1 LKWFQI
7 LNIDIESLVLSFPRP
22 VKRLIVVVV
31 DVLTAVLTVWIS
43 YYLRIG
49 EFLPL
54 LHSTGEFYPL
64 RALIVSVFLSV
75 PIFMI
80 FGLYQIIFRFS
91 GSAALIAVIK
101 AVSLYGLIFSF
112 IFSLVSIPGVPRTI
126 GIIQPILMFI
136 FVCLSRLSARLWLGG
151 LYRERVAQKQNTG
164 ALIYGAGSSGRQ
176 LAAAMSH
183 NPEINVLGFL
193 DDDAGLQGNKVSGLP
208 VYDPT
213 DLKEVVKSRN
223 IGEILLA
230 LPTIG
235 RRRRNIILQS
245 LAGQGLAVRTVPSYS
260 DLAKGLISVSD
271 VKELSIDDILGR
283 VEIVAAPDLISR
295 DIKDQIVLVTGAGGS
310 IGRELC
316 RQIFYQN
323 PKKMIFFDHSEF
335 ALYEIHQEMLS
346 LASNNESAPEL
357 KPVLGS
363 VLNKNHVERV
373 IKNNKPTTIFHSA
386 AYKHVPL
393 FESNKFEGVR
403 NNVFGT
409 KIIAESAIK
418 YGVNKFVL
426 ISTDKAV
433 RPTNVMGASKRIAEM
448 LLQALSSTQ
457 KKTVFAIVRFGNVL
471 DSSGSVVPMF
481 RQQIRAGGPITVTHK
496 EVTRYF
502 MTISEAAQLV
512 IQAGAMTG
520 NWEKVGAKKSKGNI
534 APVYVLDMGEPVK
547 IYDLACRMIS
557 LSGLTVFN
565 SETGDGDI
573 EIKIVGLRPGEK
585 LFEELLIGGS
595 ICDSPH
601 PKIKYANED
610 FLSWL
615 ILRAELKSLKKAI
628 EHADDEALSD
638 TLHKLVAG
646 FSPGHNPS
654 CSCGH

>member
-1 LKWFQI
+1 MKWFQT
-7 LNIDIESLVLSFPRP
+7 LNVDIKSLVLSFPRP
-22 VKRLIVVVV
+22 IKRLLVLLL
-31 DVLTAVLTVWIS
+31 DVLIAAFTVWIA

-75 PIFMI
+75 PIFII

-101 AVSLYGLIFSF
+101 AVSIYGLIFSF
-112 IFSLVSIPGVPRTI
+112 IFSLLSFPGVPRTI

-136 FVCLSRLSARLWLGG
+136 FVCLSRLAARLWLGG
-151 LYRERVAQKQNTG
+151 LYLERVAQKQHTG

-176 LAAAMSH
+176 LAAALSH

-193 DDDAGLQGNKVSGLP
+193 DDDARLQGNKVSGLP
-208 VYDPT
+208 VYDPA
-213 DLKEVVKSRN
+213 DLKEVVKFRN
-223 IGEILLA
+223 IGEIMLA

-235 RRRRNIILQS
+235 RRRRNDILQS
-245 LAGQGLAVRTVPSYS
+245 LAGVGLAVRTVPSYS
-260 DLAKGLISVSD
+260 DLAKGLMSVSD

-283 VEIVAAPDLISR
+283 VEVVADPDLIGE

-335 ALYEIHQEMLS
+335 ALYEIYQEMLS
-346 LASNNESAPEL
+346 LTSTNESATEL

-363 VLNKNHVERV
+363 VLNRNHVERV
-373 IKNNKPTTIFHSA
+373 IKNNNPGTIFHSA

-409 KIIAESAIK
+409 QVMAESAIK

-448 LLQALSSTQ
+448 LLQALSSIQ

-471 DSSGSVVPMF
+471 DSSGSVVPLF
-481 RQQIRAGGPITVTHK
+481 RQQIRTGGPITVTHE
-496 EVTRYF
+496 EVVRYF

-512 IQAGAMTG
+512 IQAGAMTK
-520 NWEKVGAKKSKGNI
+520 NFEKVGIEKSKGTV
-534 APVYVLDMGEPVK
+534 APVYVLDMGEPIK

-573 EIKIVGLRPGEK
+573 EIKIIGLRPGEK
-585 LFEELLIGGS
+585 LYEELLIDGS
-595 ICDSPH
+595 VCDSLH

-610 FLSWL
+610 FLSWP
-615 ILRAELKSLKKAI
+615 ILRAELKSLEKVI
-628 EHADDEALSD
+628 EHGDDEALSVV
-638 TLHKLVAG
+638 LHKLVVG
-646 FSPGHNPS
+646 FSPSRNPS
-654 CSCGH
+654 YSLKN